1 MEIKMV
7 EWFLVPQT
15 AFGRTLVGINDDNRV
30 MLSSWFSDTT
40 NLGRY
45 VRVPQEIRRCLFL
58 DGNTV
63 NVLLELVS
71 WGMFDGQR
79 QRNVNEWFAI
89 NQQVMALK
97 TGLTENTISG
107 KVKELEN
114 KMFIEKQRR
123 GRRNYYKLNT
133 SLNPFLVLSEV
144 IHDFLN
150 YIYPKR
156 NYEAVMERA
165 TCLYNANDV
174 DTFQEAVTIVT
185 IQAVKDSDF
194 YVPYIRR
201 ILKDI
206 RSNDLDSTKP
216 DYLPNYNEIVYD
228 LQQDLMERI
237 MRRFRD
243 ELKKQG

>member
-1 MEIKMV
+1 MV
-7 EWFLVPQT
+7 DWFLVPQV
-15 AFGRTLVGINDDNRV
+15 AFGRTEVDINDDSRE
-30 MLSSWFSDTT
+30 MLSSWFSDTK

-45 VRVPQEIRRCLFL
+45 VKVPQEIRRCLFL

-79 QRNVNEWFAI
+79 QRNVKEWFAI

-107 KVKELEN
+107 KVKELES

-133 SLNPFLVLSEV
+133 SLNPFLILSEV

-156 NYEAVMERA
+156 NYEEIMDKHSAIYHI
-165 TCLYNANDV
+165 TDV
-174 DTFQEAVTIVT
+174 DIFQEAVTIASLKA
-185 IQAVKDSDF
+185 IKEPDF
-194 YVPYIRR
+194 FTPF
-201 ILKDI
+201 ILRLIKDI
-206 RSNDLDSTKP
+206 RSNDGVDTSVH
-216 DYLPNYNEIVYD
+216 DYLPNYNTIANDVHEE
-228 LQQDLMERI
+228 LMQRI
-237 MRRFRD
+237 MSKYR
-243 ELKKQG
+243 ESLKTQS